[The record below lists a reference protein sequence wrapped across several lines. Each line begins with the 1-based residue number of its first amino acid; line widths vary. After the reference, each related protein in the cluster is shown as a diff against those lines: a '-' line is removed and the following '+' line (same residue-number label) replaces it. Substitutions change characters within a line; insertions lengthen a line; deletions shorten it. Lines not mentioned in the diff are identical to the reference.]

1 MLARLLHLARSRG
14 GESRCPQVPY
24 LRPYYAG
31 YSPPG
36 IKLKGRPLA
45 GLVVRVLRGRG
56 PPAPFSRGLL
66 TNLWTFFVARKP
78 RAHTLVRPADEQH
91 P

>member
-1 MLARLLHLARSRG
+1 M
-14 GESRCPQVPY
+14 QVPY
-24 LRPYYAG
+24 LRPFYVG

-36 IKLKGRPLA
+36 VKLKGRPLA
-45 GLVVRVLRGRG
+45 GLVARVLRGRG

-66 TNLWTFFVARKP
+66 ANLWVFFVARKP
-78 RAHTLVRPADEQH
+78 HAHALARSAAEQQ